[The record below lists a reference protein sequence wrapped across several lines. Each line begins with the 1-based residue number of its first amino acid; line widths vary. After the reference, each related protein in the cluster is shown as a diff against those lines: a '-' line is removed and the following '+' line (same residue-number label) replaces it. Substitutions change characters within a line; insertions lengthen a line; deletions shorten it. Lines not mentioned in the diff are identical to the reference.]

1 MDSFYNILAI
11 TPGKASFNGV
21 YQYPFPL
28 LTYSPAIKC
37 RAIAFEPFT
46 AMDSNPVTQSGP
58 VGLKA
63 ACVTSAESSVA
74 SFLPP
79 RCCTR

>member
-1 MDSFYNILAI
+1 MDVFYRIQAI

-28 LTYSPAIKC
+28 LTYTQAIKC

-46 AMDSNPVTQSGP
+46 ATDQNPVTLTGP
-58 VGLKA
+58 LGLKA
-63 ACVTSAESSVA
+63 VCK
-74 SFLPP
+74 
-79 RCCTR
+79 